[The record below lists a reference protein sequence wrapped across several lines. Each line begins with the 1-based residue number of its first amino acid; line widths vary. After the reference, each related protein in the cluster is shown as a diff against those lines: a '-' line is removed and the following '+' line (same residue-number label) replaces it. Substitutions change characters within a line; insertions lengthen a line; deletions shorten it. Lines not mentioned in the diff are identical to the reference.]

1 MLITRTPLRISI
13 GGGGTDLPSYY
24 KNYGGFVISAAITRY
39 IYISLNR
46 NFTSDYRLKY
56 SELERANTIA
66 EIEHRIIREA
76 FRMHDI
82 QPGVE
87 LVSVADIPGGTGL
100 GSSGTF
106 TVGLVHAL
114 HAFKR
119 HPVSAETL
127 AQEAVEIEMT
137 RLGDPVGKQDHY
149 AAAYGGLTCQEY
161 FGDGTVKICPLRITE
176 GAANELREGL
186 MLFFT
191 GYSRSAS
198 NLLQDQDAKSRGND
212 QQMLDGLHL
221 VKNLGLQ
228 IKDALES
235 GDVDGFGELMH
246 EHWLHKKL
254 RSSGISNQ
262 WIDEAYEHGRAN
274 GALGGKLVGAG
285 GGGFLMFY
293 TRDRRRLRRAM
304 SEKGLHELEVGFDYD
319 GSSVLLRG

>member
-1 MLITRTPLRISI
+1 MLITRTPLRISV

-24 KNYGGFVISAAITRY
+24 KIYGGFVISAAITRY

-56 SELERANTIA
+56 SELERVNTIA

-76 FRMHDI
+76 FRRHDI

-127 AQEAVEIEMT
+127 AQEAVDIEMT

-149 AAAYGGLTCQEY
+149 IAAYGGLTCQEY
-161 FGDGTVKICPLRITE
+161 LGDGSVKISPLRITE
-176 GAANELREGL
+176 EATYELREGL

-198 NLLQDQDAKSRGND
+198 NLLQDQDAKSQGND
-212 QQMLDGLHL
+212 QQMLDGLHAI
-221 VKNLGLQ
+221 KNLGLQ
-228 IKDALES
+228 IRDALES
-235 GDVDGFGELMH
+235 GDVDCFGELMH
-246 EHWLHKKL
+246 EHWLHKKR
-254 RSSGISNQ
+254 RSSGISSQ
-262 WIDEAYEHGRAN
+262 WIDQAYEHGRAH
-274 GALGGKLVGAG
+274 GAIGGKLVGAG

-304 SEKGLHELEVGFDYD
+304 SEMGLHEMEIGFDYD